1 MKKTVWLNNA
11 VGYNIYRVWS
21 MFNRKIMK
29 HSIPVDLP
37 ARKGLI
43 NREDF
48 NNFVYKNLV
57 GGGYPFLVARF
68 GSTEATM
75 LYMLLGEECGVFK
88 RINNKYFNNLQTLS
102 GFFPNDSSLLDRW
115 FELMKVTSKQ
125 VDVLCYWE
133 TGYQKYL
140 VNELCSQ
147 DVILTELDNLQPF
160 FAKHPWTAALKG
172 KRVLVVHPFAKTIE
186 KQYKRRKEIWEN
198 EEILPEFT
206 LMTVKAVQTVAG
218 NSDPRFQNWF
228 EALDWMYEEGMKLD
242 FDIAVVACGAYGMP
256 LAAKFKQ
263 AGKQAIHWG
272 GMSQIWFGIKG
283 GRWDNN
289 PRINKFYNDAWVRPD
304 ASETPT
310 QKNSVE
316 GGCYW

>member
-1 MKKTVWLNNA
+1 
-11 VGYNIYRVWS
+11 
-21 MFNRKIMK
+21 
-29 HSIPVDLP
+29 
-37 ARKGLI
+37 
-43 NREDF
+43 
-48 NNFVYKNLV
+48 
-57 GGGYPFLVARF
+57 
-68 GSTEATM
+68 M